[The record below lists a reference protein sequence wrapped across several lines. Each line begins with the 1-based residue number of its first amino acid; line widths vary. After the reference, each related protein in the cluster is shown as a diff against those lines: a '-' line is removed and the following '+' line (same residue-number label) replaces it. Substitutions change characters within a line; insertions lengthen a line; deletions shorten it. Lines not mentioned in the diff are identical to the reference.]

1 MKAIVI
7 NKYGDP
13 SVLTEETIP
22 KPTLTQEHDLLI
34 NIKAIATNP
43 VDFKK
48 RTNFGKITVPIAAPP
63 LVLGWDAAG
72 VVEQVGSAVTKFKV
86 GDEVYYAGQVNRPGC
101 YAQYQLV
108 NEFLV
113 GRKPKNISFDQAASF
128 PLTSITAWEG
138 LIENM
143 AIPETGNEKKAI
155 LVIAGAGGVGSI
167 VIQIAKKV
175 LKLIVIATASRHD
188 SMDWCKQ
195 MGADF
200 VIDHSKPLHEEL
212 KKIGIP
218 LVEYVYDCV
227 DSAYIPKLPEIMKP
241 LGKICCIVEPNHPID
256 MSDFM
261 GKRLTLT
268 WELMF
273 TRAIHNID
281 PNKQG
286 EILDKI
292 AALIESGV
300 FTSTATKV
308 FQGLTASNLQEA
320 HKLQES
326 GKCIGKLCIK
336 FE

>member
-108 NEFLV
+108 NEFLA

-143 AIPETGNEKKAI
+143 AIPETGNEKKQFLLS
-155 LVIAGAGGVGSI
+155 LVQV
-167 VIQIAKKV
+167 
-175 LKLIVIATASRHD
+175 
-188 SMDWCKQ
+188 
-195 MGADF
+195 
-200 VIDHSKPLHEEL
+200 
-212 KKIGIP
+212 
-218 LVEYVYDCV
+218 
-227 DSAYIPKLPEIMKP
+227 
-241 LGKICCIVEPNHPID
+241 
-256 MSDFM
+256 
-261 GKRLTLT
+261 
-268 WELMF
+268 
-273 TRAIHNID
+273 
-281 PNKQG
+281 
-286 EILDKI
+286 
-292 AALIESGV
+292 AL
-300 FTSTATKV
+300 A
-308 FQGLTASNLQEA
+308 Q
-320 HKLQES
+320 
-326 GKCIGKLCIK
+326 
-336 FE
+336 